1 MDIGPD
7 ICEERGGEWTEAPDR
22 GEGFYYCNFWFDDDR
37 QDSDEEMTQDDREE
51 ESADEDDDRE
61 EESNETDD
69 DASQEDCEASGGT
82 WSEERQYCY

>member
-1 MDIGPD
+1 
-7 ICEERGGEWTEAPDR
+7 
-22 GEGFYYCNFWFDDDR
+22 
-37 QDSDEEMTQDDREE
+37 MTQDDREE